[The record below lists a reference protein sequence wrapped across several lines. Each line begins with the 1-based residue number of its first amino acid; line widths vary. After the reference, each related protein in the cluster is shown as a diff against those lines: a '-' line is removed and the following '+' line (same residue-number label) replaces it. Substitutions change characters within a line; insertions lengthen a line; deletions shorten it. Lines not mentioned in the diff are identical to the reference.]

1 VETHGTLYRSHW
13 HAVFFSLAVAW
24 PLISSLGAAPCCLPA
39 VRLCPGPG
47 PGLDLCLL
55 IDRSV
60 VESFVDHDRTVQTRV
75 TIGRN
80 AGPWAM
86 LLSDPDRPVM
96 VAATSI
102 TWVPAAD
109 APAL

>member
-1 VETHGTLYRSHW
+1 MADVRITPR
-13 HAVFFSLAVAW
+13 HAPGDLAPTGPAR
-24 PLISSLGAAPCCLPA
+24 APA
-39 VRLCPGPG
+39 RPGPG